1 MALMAKSD
9 GEGKHFDPVPEG
21 PHIAVCYLVADLGTH
36 HDDRYDKDTHRV
48 LIGWEIPDERI
59 TITRDGEELD
69 LPRVI
74 SQRYTLSLHEKANL
88 RKDLEAWR
96 GKRFTDK
103 ELGGFD
109 LQQVLEVGC
118 QLQVIHTQKEEKT
131 YANIGALMALPKGV
145 KAPKTE
151 NEPLWFSFQEST
163 VERRTHGPAQRGE
176 DSEDRERAAVVL
188 VPRVH
193 GREHRHTR
201 RAVRLDREHHQGL
214 AGVRGSHE
222 RGVQR
227 AGATRLRR

>member
-145 KAPKTE
+145 KTPKTE

-163 VERRTHGPAQRGE
+163 VEDIGIPEGMHDWIVNIIKDSQEYEALTSGAYSEQGPPEVDDDIPMG
-176 DSEDRERAAVVL
+176 DVSEDL
-188 VPRVH
+188 PF
-193 GREHRHTR
+193 
-201 RAVRLDREHHQGL
+201 
-214 AGVRGSHE
+214 
-222 RGVQR
+222 
-227 AGATRLRR
+227 